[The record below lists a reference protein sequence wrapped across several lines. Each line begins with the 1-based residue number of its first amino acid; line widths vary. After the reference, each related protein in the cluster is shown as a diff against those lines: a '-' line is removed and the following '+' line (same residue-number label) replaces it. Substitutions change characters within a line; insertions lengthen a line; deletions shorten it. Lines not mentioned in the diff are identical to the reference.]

1 MKRLFITLCGV
12 AALTACNKPTGEYA
26 EFAEIP
32 GVEAG
37 DGNNNYNELT
47 RYMDALISED
57 GDMKHLL
64 ELIGQQEGAIDDD
77 LLLQRF
83 SDSYIDATD
92 GYLTNST
99 YDRTDEEWTW
109 AYDWV
114 GGRILGSIALNDD
127 DTYCIHCWPGSGCEP
142 DPFEYYLYQ
151 RGISGYYRSTGAWS
165 YDRETNTLTTH
176 HDGWDLDLTAEVLY
190 FDGEK
195 AVMLGHIAY
204 IAGMGYSSHNNY
216 EGGICH
222 RLELYL
228 IEFPKREK
236 FFERFVSKDEY
247 DALYEAFVIEQEE
260 QAKEEEEEELGE
272 A

>member
-26 EFAEIP
+26 KIAEVP
-32 GVEAG
+32 CAEAG
-37 DGNNNYNELT
+37 DGEDNYNELT
-47 RYMDALISED
+47 RYMGALISEY
-57 GDMKHLL
+57 GNMKYLL

-109 AYDWV
+109 AFDWV
-114 GGRILGSIALNDD
+114 GGQILGSIALGDNG
-127 DTYCIHCWPGSGCEP
+127 TYYTRHLPSYCEP
-142 DPFEYYLYQ
+142 DPFEGYLYE
-151 RGISGYYRSTGAWS
+151 RGIYGYYSEHNDWS
-165 YDRETNTLTTH
+165 YDRETNTLITH
-176 HDGWDLDLTAEVLY
+176 NEAFGLELRAEVLY
-190 FDGEK
+190 FDGRK
-195 AVMLGHIAY
+195 AVMLGHIAG
-204 IAGMGYSSHNNY
+204 IAGIGWGSYNNY

-228 IEFPKREK
+228 IEFPENRDE
-236 FFERFVSKDEY
+236 FFNHYVSTEEY
-247 DALYEAFVIEQEE
+247 INLQNEYNSGIQDGDLE
-260 QAKEEEEEELGE
+260 
-272 A
+272 